1 MYLRQAKVRA
11 SRVSRCAL
19 VLCSISLIAVLA
31 TCGGCSNRPRTYPVQ
46 GKVQF
51 ENGRPVMVGVVE
63 LQSIEGKI
71 NARGDIA
78 RDGTFTLTTF
88 ESGDGAVAGKHKCVV
103 MQMVMVENMQGFK
116 HSTIGVVDPRYA
128 SYRTSGLEVDV
139 AKSDV
144 NPIVIQVEGIMKNQ
158 PAEGEPH
165 SHQSGG

>member
-1 MYLRQAKVRA
+1 MHSRQKRSGTSHVFRYMAAFCNA
-11 SRVSRCAL
+11 SL
-19 VLCSISLIAVLA
+19 VVVLLASI
-31 TCGGCSNRPRTYPVQ
+31 GCSGNPRTYPVQ

-51 ENGRPVMVGVVE
+51 DNGRPVLVGVVE
-63 LQSIEGKI
+63 FQSIEGKI

-103 MQMVMVENMQGFK
+103 MQMVMVENVEGFK

-128 SYRTSGLEVDV
+128 SYRKSGLEVDV
-139 AKSDV
+139 AESGD
-144 NPIVIQVEGIMKNQ
+144 NPIVLKVKGIMKNQ

-165 SHQSGG
+165 SHKSR

>member
-1 MYLRQAKVRA
+1 MRNTRPQTVATL
-11 SRVSRCAL
+11 VSSSSSSLFAVTLITTLIAL
-19 VLCSISLIAVLA
+19 V
-31 TCGGCSNRPRTYPVQ
+31 GCSGRPRTYPVQ

-51 ENGRPVMVGVVE
+51 DNGRPVVVGVVE

-88 ESGDGAVAGKHKCVV
+88 EPGDGAVAGKHKCVV
-103 MQMVMVENMQGFK
+103 MQMVMVENMEGFK

-128 SYRTSGLEVDV
+128 TYRGSGLEVEV
-139 AKSDV
+139 AKSDE
-144 NPIVIQVEGIMKNQ
+144 NPIVLEVKGIRKNQ

-165 SHQSGG
+165 SH